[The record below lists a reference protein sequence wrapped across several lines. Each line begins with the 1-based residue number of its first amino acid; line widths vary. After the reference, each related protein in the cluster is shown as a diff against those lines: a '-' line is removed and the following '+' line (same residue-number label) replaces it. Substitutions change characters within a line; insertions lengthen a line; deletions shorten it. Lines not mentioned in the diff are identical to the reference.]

1 MNRTL
6 LGALGGVLVGCGTS
20 AGSVEGAVA
29 GQTLS
34 AEDSITYTLGST
46 TVIGIDSVPNL
57 CSYAQKNELPKNL
70 VSLAFYLSPTV
81 SAPGTFVID
90 QTSVTAIW
98 VVRDATCAGT
108 SVDAT
113 SGSIAITSVTTT
125 VNGTFDVM
133 FNQDHLTGRFAA
145 TSCDHS
151 QDASPTCI

>member
-1 MNRTL
+1 
-6 LGALGGVLVGCGTS
+6 
-20 AGSVEGAVA
+20 VA

-34 AEDSITYTLGST
+34 AQDAITYTLGST

-81 SAPGTFVID
+81 TAPGTFVID
-90 QTSVTAIW
+90 QASVTAIW
-98 VVRDATCAGT
+98 VARDSTCAGT

-113 SGSIAITSVTTT
+113 SGTITITRLSPT

-133 FNQDHLTGRFAA
+133 FNQDHVTGSFAA